1 MSSKRVYFNRKIDED
16 LRVFR
21 VAIDF
26 VQEHVLKE
34 GPQNNESAIEQAK
47 DKKIADTIRAAIGH
61 PKK

>member
-1 MSSKRVYFNRKIDED
+1 MYISIARLVGIYASFVRK
-16 LRVFR
+16 
-21 VAIDF
+21 AIDF